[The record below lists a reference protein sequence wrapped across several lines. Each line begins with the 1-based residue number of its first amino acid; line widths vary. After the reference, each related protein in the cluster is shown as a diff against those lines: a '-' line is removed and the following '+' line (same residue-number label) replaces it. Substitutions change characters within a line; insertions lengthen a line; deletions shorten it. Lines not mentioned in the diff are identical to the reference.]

1 MCLIARLNQSTS
13 CSIDWHISRGIPVSS
28 FDGCGVQTH
37 THMHLK
43 QDNELADRTG
53 FLGEKYRALLL
64 KEINTVN
71 LDTPPPLK
79 KQQETPPL

>member
-1 MCLIARLNQSTS
+1 M
-13 CSIDWHISRGIPVSS
+13 SS
-28 FDGCGVQTH
+28 FDGCGVRTH

-71 LDTPPPLK
+71 LDTPPPPLK
-79 KQQETPPL
+79 NNKKHHPYKTSKTNKIRFN

>member
-1 MCLIARLNQSTS
+1 M
-13 CSIDWHISRGIPVSS
+13 SS
-28 FDGCGVQTH
+28 FDGCGLRTH

-71 LDTPPPLK
+71 LDTPLNNK
-79 KQQETPPL
+79 KHHPYKTSKTNKIRFN